1 MGSPLGFRRIAG
13 VLGLVAMVSAALLSG
28 CVTRE
33 PTDPMA
39 TSDHGDIPWNQPQ
52 AWEGTLPM
60 PGPMGGGY

>member
-1 MGSPLGFRRIAG
+1 
-13 VLGLVAMVSAALLSG
+13 
-28 CVTRE
+28 
-33 PTDPMA
+33 MA